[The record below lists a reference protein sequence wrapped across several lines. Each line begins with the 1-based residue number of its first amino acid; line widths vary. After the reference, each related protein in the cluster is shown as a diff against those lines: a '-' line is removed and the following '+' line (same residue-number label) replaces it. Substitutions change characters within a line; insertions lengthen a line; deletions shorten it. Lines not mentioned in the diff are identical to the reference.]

1 MISSRHR
8 ALLEAERVLQQART
22 EFTLLEEPWDSYQ
35 IDIDLLATILFGLGV
50 QRVADLRVG
59 DREYA
64 GILDARA
71 RLVAVE
77 EQHHAHRQRFS
88 VAHEVG
94 HFVLHFDPKRDKEGL
109 FACTTGDME
118 VSAAPRGLH
127 ARAVHLQQE
136 AEANLFAAALL
147 MPESSVKAMHKVTGG
162 RVLTLAK
169 HFNVS
174 PKAMEIRLAQLHLPY
189 TPVHR

>member
-1 MISSRHR
+1 MTDPRNR
-8 ALLEAERVLQQART
+8 VLLEAERVLQQARS

-35 IDIDLLATILFGLGV
+35 VDIELLATILFGLGV
-50 QRVADLRVG
+50 QRVPDLRVG

-71 RLVAVE
+71 RLIAVE
-77 EQHHAHRQRFS
+77 ELHHEHRQRFS

-94 HFVLHFDPKRDKEGL
+94 HFVLHFRPQQGGDGL

-118 VSAAPRGLH
+118 VSAAPRGGNE
-127 ARAVHLQQE
+127 RAVHLQQE

-147 MPESSVKAMHKVTGG
+147 MPAPAVRAMHKVTGG
-162 RVLTLAK
+162 VVVKLAK
-169 HFNVS
+169 HFRVS
-174 PKAMEIRLAQLHLPY
+174 PKAMEIRLTQLHLPY